1 MRMPKLAWSAVAALM
16 LLVVFGV
23 REVLA
28 ERSLEGPTYTLDKSD
43 GAIEFRS
50 YQPYLVAQVTVK
62 GERSKAASQGFEILA
77 GYIFG
82 KNRSRQ
88 DPQQAEKIA
97 MTSPVTQEPEGR
109 GTWKVRFM
117 MPATHTLETLPVA
130 EDSRISFLNNPAER
144 YLVLRFSGGWSED
157 NLSQHRGLLQQYAAS
172 HHLEVS
178 GEPFYAFYNAP
189 FVPPPLRRNEVL
201 LRLP

>member
-1 MRMPKLAWSAVAALM
+1 MMPKLACSAFFALM
-16 LLVVFGV
+16 LLVIFGV
-23 REVLA
+23 REVVA
-28 ERSLEGPTYTLDKSD
+28 ERSLEGPTYTLDKTD
-43 GAIEFRS
+43 GAIEVRS

-62 GERSKAASQGFEILA
+62 GDRPQAANQGFEILA

-82 KNRSRQ
+82 KNRSRKA
-88 DPQQAEKIA
+88 PRQAEKIA
-97 MTSPVTQEPEGR
+97 MTSPVTQEPQGQ
-109 GTWKVRFM
+109 GSWKVRFM
-117 MPATHTLETLPVA
+117 MPQTQTLETLPVA
-130 EDSRISFLNNPAER
+130 EDERIRFLHNPAER

-157 NLSQHRGLLQQYAAS
+157 NLSQHRKQLQQYAAS
-172 HHLEVS
+172 HQLEVS